1 MVVCWCAQLAGRFW
15 GPLVLQPFLLHV
27 FTSTDLPPP
36 SYLGTIARRRLA
48 YAGGAVLVAAGTAAH
63 LTTDLFDRPDD
74 AAQGLAVVVGLGALT
89 APAWLWGQVRPVRDN
104 LGAAAGAD
112 GVGLLLALL
121 GGAGGLWL
129 VAGVLAAGA
138 AVLGRA
144 AFGSVPSVDLARLA
158 RESARAAQAQTY
170 AVTGTLHHA
179 LDLYRPESRGRTSAL
194 LRADGQLRGR
204 LAQGAVR
211 ALRTP
216 GRAAAGAALLV
227 GGAALTARAAGPG
240 DGPALT
246 AWMAG
251 AACGYLGSGWVSE
264 TWRGLRDELTLPPLY
279 GECWGGALGRALA
292 WPGAALAAGTL
303 VGGVLAL
310 VLPWPRHGAS
320 QLETLPLVA
329 GSVVLVLGA
338 RFLREMKQQLPLQ
351 LLLPVITPLGDLSG
365 LLVLAWQFDGI
376 VAVVIG
382 VAVMNAV
389 PLALGAA
396 GLAVGMGLCC
406 VWMGLRRTGWAR
418 RALLSRLRRA

>member
-48 YAGGAVLVAAGTAAH
+48 YAGGAVLVAAGTAAC
-63 LTTDLFDRPDD
+63 LTTDLFDRPGD

-89 APAWLWGQVRPVRDN
+89 APAWLRGQVRPVRDS

-129 VAGVLAAGA
+129 VAGVLATGA

-158 RESARAAQAQTY
+158 RESARAAQSQTY

-179 LDLYRPESRGRTSAL
+179 LDLYRPEPRGRTSAL

-216 GRAAAGAALLV
+216 GRAAAAGAALLV
-227 GGAALTARAAGPG
+227 GGAALTA
-240 DGPALT
+240 
-246 AWMAG
+246 WMAG
-251 AACGYLGSGWVSE
+251 AVCGYLGSGWVSE

-279 GECWGGALGRALA
+279 GEWRGGALGRALA

-320 QLETLPLVA
+320 PLETLPLVV
-329 GSVVLVLGA
+329 GSVV
-338 RFLREMKQQLPLQ
+338 
-351 LLLPVITPLGDLSG
+351 
-365 LLVLAWQFDGI
+365 
-376 VAVVIG
+376 
-382 VAVMNAV
+382 
-389 PLALGAA
+389 
-396 GLAVGMGLCC
+396 
-406 VWMGLRRTGWAR
+406 
-418 RALLSRLRRA
+418 LSRLRRA

>member
-1 MVVCWCAQLAGRFW
+1 MCWCAQLAGRFW

-36 SYLGTIARRRLA
+36 SYLGTIGRRRLA

-63 LTTDLFDRPDD
+63 LTTDLFDRPGD

-89 APAWLWGQVRPVRDN
+89 APVWLWGQVRPVRDN

-138 AVLGRA
+138 AVLERA

-216 GRAAAGAALLV
+216 GRAAAGATLLV
-227 GGAALTARAAGPG
+227 GGAALTAGAAGPG

-279 GECWGGALGRALA
+279 GEWWGGALGRALA

-338 RFLREMKQQLPLQ
+338 RFLREMKQQL
-351 LLLPVITPLGDLSG
+351 LLPAITPLGDLSG
-365 LLVLAWQFDGI
+365 LLVLAWRFDGI

-389 PLALGAA
+389 PSALGAA